1 MISAKIQGH
10 AERTDE
16 GGRRREERE
25 KGCNE
30 EDQRKRKRERERDGD
45 KVEKGE
51 EGREERGRSSASFV
65 TSSGLVSAE
74 TKRGVGEATH
84 SSEKIMQTVRKRRSI
99 PKVRVRA

>member
-1 MISAKIQGH
+1 MKAAVEEKK
-10 AERTDE
+10 ERKVATRKFR
-16 GGRRREERE
+16 GKERE
-25 KGCNE
+25 RE
-30 EDQRKRKRERERDGD
+30 IQRKRDGE
-45 KVEKGE
+45 KVEKEE

-65 TSSGLVSAE
+65 TSSSLVSAE

>member
-1 MISAKIQGH
+1 MKAAVEEKK
-10 AERTDE
+10 ERKVATRKFR
-16 GGRRREERE
+16 GKERE
-25 KGCNE
+25 R
-30 EDQRKRKRERERDGD
+30 QRKRDGE
-45 KVEKGE
+45 KVEKEE

-65 TSSGLVSAE
+65 TSSSLVSAE

>member
-1 MISAKIQGH
+1 MKAAVEEKKERKVATRKIRGK
-10 AERTDE
+10 E
-16 GGRRREERE
+16 
-25 KGCNE
+25 
-30 EDQRKRKRERERDGD
+30 RERERDGD